1 MIYTIYDP
9 ISGKI
14 ISTVQSSDPQ
24 DIDLTG
30 KTSIE
35 GYYSPT
41 RYKIIDGHPVEITA
55 AAASTR
61 DWTTAGREIRDQ
73 LLAPV
78 DRVNPVWY
86 ASLTAEQQ
94 TELAHYRQAL
104 LDVPQQESFPS
115 NISWPTKPIW
125 L

>member
-9 ISGKI
+9 TSGKI
-14 ISTVQSSDPQ
+14 ISTVQSSDQQ

-41 RYKIIDGHPVEITA
+41 QYKIIDGHPVEITA

-61 DWTTAGREIRDQ
+61 DWAAAAREIRDQ
-73 LLAPV
+73 QLAHV
-78 DRVNPVWY
+78 DRVNPIWY

-94 TELAHYRQAL
+94 TELAQYRQAL
-104 LDVPQQESFPS
+104 LDVPQQESFPG